1 MCSRSRLYHRS
12 SEGLAQVEGIGG
24 TMEQPNCPCHVH
36 GGEMR
41 KLGLSESVLFEPNGK
56 PHTCWVYSGERCTRE
71 RKAEDHHYVLLQP
84 P

>member
-1 MCSRSRLYHRS
+1 
-12 SEGLAQVEGIGG
+12 
-24 TMEQPNCPCHVH
+24 
-36 GGEMR
+36 MR

-56 PHTCWVYSGERCTRE
+56 PQTCWVYSGERCTRE